1 MSRSHH
7 KGQIPPI
14 EVIIMKTL
22 RTLLII
28 LFCTTLIAC
37 NKGQQI
43 NGHNMRTA
51 LKSVKMLKER
61 MAQEPRIEF
70 EVSFWTIRDAKKS
83 DEEFLDA
90 VDGKTP
96 TEIIALGQEIY
107 QERKNSGY
115 PGYEKYTSW
124 EDMISKYSQERSEQN
139 AKQGVQDENSRDT
152 AKDKANDVLYNLQ

>member
-1 MSRSHH
+1 
-7 KGQIPPI
+7 
-14 EVIIMKTL
+14 MKAL
-22 RTLLII
+22 RTLLIA

-51 LKSVKMLKER
+51 FRSVKTLKER
-61 MAQEPRIEF
+61 MAPEPRIEF

-90 VDGKTP
+90 IDGKTP

-107 QERKNSGY
+107 QQRKNSGY

-139 AKQGVQDENSRDT
+139 IKQGENKEG
-152 AKDKANDVLYNLQ
+152 AKDKANDVLYNLR

>member
-1 MSRSHH
+1 
-7 KGQIPPI
+7 
-14 EVIIMKTL
+14 MKAL

-28 LFCTTLIAC
+28 LFCTTLVAC

-61 MAQEPRIEF
+61 MAPEPRIEF

-107 QERKNSGY
+107 QQRKNSGF

-139 AKQGVQDENSRDT
+139 VKQGMKNEDARET
-152 AKDKANDVLYNLQ
+152 AKDKANDILYKLQ